1 MLNLPGQTSGS
12 YSRNLNHLWAVGSIV
27 LLWDAK
33 IVEWYYAALQ
43 AGITHLSVNASTAA
57 RVIDDLDPTT
67 IERLIEG
74 AKKVQER
81 LVCPDCIAHYL
92 RRVVDAIRERVSYRY
107 VLDDRDA
114 ILALAERARACRDF
128 VEVRVRIR
136 RHGQKF
142 RARGGA
148 SMCEVL
154 RRGKWRGPP
163 PPAVKVAL
171 DDSLGPRPAF
181 APRTGQFVVP

>member
-1 MLNLPGQTSGS
+1 M
-12 YSRNLNHLWAVGSIV
+12 
-27 LLWDAK
+27 
-33 IVEWYYAALQ
+33 E
-43 AGITHLSVNASTAA
+43 THLSVNASTAA
-57 RVIDDLDPTT
+57 RVIDDLDPST

-74 AKKVQER
+74 AKKVQDR

-128 VEVRVRIR
+128 VEVRVRVR

-163 PPAVKVAL
+163 PPPVKVAL

>member
-1 MLNLPGQTSGS
+1 M
-12 YSRNLNHLWAVGSIV
+12 SRDAQPQVAMSPMSPRLCSA
-27 LLWDAK
+27 LL
-33 IVEWYYAALQ
+33 VAA
-43 AGITHLSVNASTAA
+43 AGA
-57 RVIDDLDPTT
+57 
-67 IERLIEG
+67 
-74 AKKVQER
+74 
-81 LVCPDCIAHYL
+81 
-92 RRVVDAIRERVSYRY
+92 YRY

-128 VEVRVRIR
+128 VEVRVRVR

>member
-1 MLNLPGQTSGS
+1 ML
-12 YSRNLNHLWAVGSIV
+12 AVGF
-27 LLWDAK
+27 
-33 IVEWYYAALQ
+33 
-43 AGITHLSVNASTAA
+43 
-57 RVIDDLDPTT
+57 
-67 IERLIEG
+67 
-74 AKKVQER
+74 
-81 LVCPDCIAHYL
+81 
-92 RRVVDAIRERVSYRY
+92 
-107 VLDDRDA
+107 
-114 ILALAERARACRDF
+114 F
-128 VEVRVRIR
+128 VMEVRVRVR

>member
-1 MLNLPGQTSGS
+1 MRRWRCGFFAHRPRPEELCRERRPARHRVS
-12 YSRNLNHLWAVGSIV
+12 HF
-27 LLWDAK
+27 
-33 IVEWYYAALQ
+33 
-43 AGITHLSVNASTAA
+43 IT
-57 RVIDDLDPTT
+57 IYT
-67 IERLIEG
+67 IERLVAG
-74 AKKVQER
+74 AKRVQDE
-81 LVCPDCIAHYL
+81 LVCPECIARYL

-128 VEVRVRIR
+128 VEVRVRVR

>member
-1 MLNLPGQTSGS
+1 MIFTQ
-12 YSRNLNHLWAVGSIV
+12 VGAIV

-43 AGITHLSVNASTAA
+43 AGVTHLSVNASTAA
-57 RVIDDLDPTT
+57 RVIDDLDPAS
-67 IERLIEG
+67 IDRLVQG
-74 AKKVQER
+74 AKRVQDR

-92 RRVVDAIRERVSYRY
+92 RRVIEAIRDRVSYRY

-128 VEVRVRIR
+128 VEVRVRVR

-181 APRTGQFVVP
+181 APRSGQFVVP

>member
-1 MLNLPGQTSGS
+1 M
-12 YSRNLNHLWAVGSIV
+12 
-27 LLWDAK
+27 
-33 IVEWYYAALQ
+33 
-43 AGITHLSVNASTAA
+43 
-57 RVIDDLDPTT
+57 
-67 IERLIEG
+67 
-74 AKKVQER
+74 
-81 LVCPDCIAHYL
+81 CPDCIAHYL

-128 VEVRVRIR
+128 VEVRVRVR

-181 APRTGQFVVP
+181 APRSGQFVVP